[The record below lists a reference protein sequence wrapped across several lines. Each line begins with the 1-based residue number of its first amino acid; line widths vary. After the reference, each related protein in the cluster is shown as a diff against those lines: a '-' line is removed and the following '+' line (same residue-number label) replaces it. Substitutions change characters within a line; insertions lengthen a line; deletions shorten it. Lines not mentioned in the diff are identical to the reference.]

1 MQIKNKII
9 HLKKCKICGNT
20 DLRKIIQLN
29 KQYISA
35 TFVKSN
41 KDNSLSKI
49 RSPLTLVLCSK
60 KKNRNSCGHL
70 QLREIINPDLLYRKY
85 FYRSATND
93 TMRKDLKD
101 VVVQVQKLVKLYSG
115 DAIVDIGSNDCTLL
129 NYYNKKYNLFGFE
142 PARNIKFIDKGKDIK
157 IFKNYFNSGDFLKK
171 VDKKAKIITSCAM
184 FYDLPDP
191 KKFVKDI
198 EKILHEDGIWCV
210 QISYLLSMLKFSNF
224 YDICHE
230 HLSYYSLH
238 TFEKLLSNFNLKCF
252 YAETNSVNGASIRLF
267 VCKKDNRKYDLKRF
281 MNPMNKL
288 RKMEKA
294 FKLDKEETFIN
305 FQKDIDK
312 LKNKTNKFVDRIIKK
327 GGTVLALGA
336 STKGNILLQHFGL
349 NKSKIPFIS
358 DKNPDKVGLR
368 CLGSDIE
375 LISEQL
381 ARRINPDAFI
391 VLPWAFKKEI
401 IKREKNYINH
411 GGTLMFP
418 LPFPH
423 VITKKGEKK
432 L

>member
-1 MQIKNKII
+1 MVHGYKHYLTTLMQIKNKII
-9 HLKKCKICGNT
+9 HLKKCKICSNT

-70 QLREIINPDLLYRKY
+70 QLREIVNPDLLYRKY

-115 DAIVDIGSNDCTLL
+115 DTIVDIGSNDCTLL

-142 PARNIKFIDKGKDIK
+142 PARNIKFIDKGKNITV
-157 IFKNYFNSGDFLKK
+157 FKNYFNSGNFLKT
-171 VDKKAKIITSCAM
+171 VNKKAKIITSCAM

-252 YAETNSVNGASIRLF
+252 Y
-267 VCKKDNRKYDLKRF
+267 
-281 MNPMNKL
+281 
-288 RKMEKA
+288 
-294 FKLDKEETFIN
+294 
-305 FQKDIDK
+305 
-312 LKNKTNKFVDRIIKK
+312 
-327 GGTVLALGA
+327 
-336 STKGNILLQHFGL
+336 
-349 NKSKIPFIS
+349 
-358 DKNPDKVGLR
+358 
-368 CLGSDIE
+368 
-375 LISEQL
+375 
-381 ARRINPDAFI
+381 
-391 VLPWAFKKEI
+391 
-401 IKREKNYINH
+401 
-411 GGTLMFP
+411 
-418 LPFPH
+418 
-423 VITKKGEKK
+423 
-432 L
+432 

>member
-115 DAIVDIGSNDCTLL
+115 DSIVDIGSNDCTLL

-157 IFKNYFNSGDFLKK
+157 DRK
-171 VDKKAKIITSCAM
+171 
-184 FYDLPDP
+184 
-191 KKFVKDI
+191 
-198 EKILHEDGIWCV
+198 
-210 QISYLLSMLKFSNF
+210 
-224 YDICHE
+224 
-230 HLSYYSLH
+230 
-238 TFEKLLSNFNLKCF
+238 
-252 YAETNSVNGASIRLF
+252 SV
-267 VCKKDNRKYDLKRF
+267 V
-281 MNPMNKL
+281 
-288 RKMEKA
+288 
-294 FKLDKEETFIN
+294 
-305 FQKDIDK
+305 
-312 LKNKTNKFVDRIIKK
+312 
-327 GGTVLALGA
+327 
-336 STKGNILLQHFGL
+336 
-349 NKSKIPFIS
+349 
-358 DKNPDKVGLR
+358 
-368 CLGSDIE
+368 
-375 LISEQL
+375 
-381 ARRINPDAFI
+381 
-391 VLPWAFKKEI
+391 
-401 IKREKNYINH
+401 
-411 GGTLMFP
+411 
-418 LPFPH
+418 
-423 VITKKGEKK
+423 
-432 L
+432 